1 MPPSLFPCAALPAVC
16 IKPVVLAAQKCT
28 SLRFFPRKGPSRGR
42 DAART
47 APLCKTD
54 RQEPQFATFGID
66 PLCEGRGAPCQNQ
79 PFAARDMFW
88 RRGAL
93 QKSAHCCR
101 RPIWAG
107 LFLAEIGRLLQRAC
121 LGGEGSLHLSVLCC
135 KRHPCIRGWRFCFCH
150 PYMSGHHRS
159 HGHAGRSAVR
169 PASALVPSNRSHS
182 PASRP
187 AACFRRRACATRPPA
202 CPIAPLAADAHP
214 SPAAHPRASHV
225 RQIPS
230 RRPTRRPYPTLGAP
244 APPAPTSRAQTRVRH
259 KLWGE
264 PVSNYCPRCG
274 Q

>member
-1 MPPSLFPCAALPAVC
+1 MCARSTWRPTPAPTRSRCRLALIPSVREEGLL
-16 IKPVVLAAQKCT
+16 
-28 SLRFFPRKGPSRGR
+28 
-42 DAART
+42 ART
-47 APLCKTD
+47 SHLLQGTC
-54 RQEPQFATFGID
+54 FGVV
-66 PLCEGRGAPCQNQ
+66 APCRNRHI
-79 PFAARDMFW
+79 AAKGMFGQG
-88 RRGAL
+88 GAL
-93 QKSAHCCR
+93 QKSVPCCR

-169 PASALVPSNRSHS
+169 PASALVPPNRSHS

-264 PVSNYCPRCG
+264 PISN
-274 Q
+274 

>member
-1 MPPSLFPCAALPAVC
+1 MPEPAIC
-16 IKPVVLAAQKCT
+16 CKGHVLASWRLAEIGTLLQAANLGRAFSC
-28 SLRFFPRKGPSRGR
+28 RKRS
-42 DAART
+42 
-47 APLCKTD
+47 
-54 RQEPQFATFGID
+54 
-66 PLCEGRGAPCQNQ
+66 
-79 PFAARDMFW
+79 FAAGGMFW

-101 RPIWAG
+101 RPVWAG

-159 HGHAGRSAVR
+159 HGHAGRSAAR
-169 PASALVPSNRSHS
+169 PASALVPPNRSHS

-187 AACFRRRACATRPPA
+187 AACFRRRACVTRPPA

-214 SPAAHPRASHV
+214 SPAAHPHASHV

-264 PVSNYCPRCG
+264 PVSN
-274 Q
+274 